1 VVFDVPL
8 EACYQQAR
16 TRSRVVASDVIQRQH
31 ALFQQVKLELE
42 GEGYAGIVHLRP
54 EIISGHSPEAGR

>member
-1 VVFDVPL
+1 
-8 EACYQQAR
+8 
-16 TRSRVVASDVIQRQH
+16 
-31 ALFQQVKLELE
+31 LE